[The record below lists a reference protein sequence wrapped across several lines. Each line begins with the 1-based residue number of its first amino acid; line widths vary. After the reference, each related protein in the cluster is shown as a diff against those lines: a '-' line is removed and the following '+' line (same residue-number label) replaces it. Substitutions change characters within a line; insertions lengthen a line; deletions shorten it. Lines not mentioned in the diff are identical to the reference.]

1 MMKGMQLLFCHIV
14 STEASASRLFVN
26 SRRINSTC
34 HYALREL
41 FDKSF
46 VEERARI
53 SLVVTLRYVGAAI
66 GASDGEYSSTPR
78 IYGSTLSCP
87 LRDYHRHHPATGQ
100 SGILFSKLPR
110 LNQRIALNGAL
121 LVIPPFLL
129 SPATPFR
136 PFHAW
141 IIHILDSI
149 LQGGLSLWKSVRN
162 TGPDYNSVH
171 RATRGE
177 NTEPLLPD

>member
-14 STEASASRLFVN
+14 PTEASASRLFVN
-26 SRRINSTC
+26 SRRINPPC

-46 VEERARI
+46 VEEWARI
-53 SLVVTLRYVGAAI
+53 SLVVTLRYVHAAI

-87 LRDYHRHHPATGQ
+87 LGDYHRHHPATGQ

-129 SPATPFR
+129 PRR
-136 PFHAW
+136 PFPPVSRMNYSYPRLNSARGSVS
-141 IIHILDSI
+141 LEVS
-149 LQGGLSLWKSVRN
+149 QKYRSGL
-162 TGPDYNSVH
+162 
-171 RATRGE
+171 
-177 NTEPLLPD
+177 